1 MSNILEQYNDYYK
14 HKHEYQEKIDKKVLD
29 KKRKND
35 NWPYPKDEEYKP
47 NYKLTGDI
55 KNEIKKI
62 KSNPEIIFSDKGR
75 KLTAV
80 CGPNGDCAYEKEI
93 PLPNIYQFD
102 KIKNKLKKEIE
113 KLKSEI
119 IRWKLNLLY
128 NLDNEEVVLREFN
141 EIKEKLSFKQK
152 KLNKIIS
159 IQKKKFIFTVDNQLE
174 QTDMNIVDIVK
185 KYDENIE
192 KEIYK
197 YKKNLKDFTKD
208 TTDTSK
214 LKIAMEKHQK
224 ITKALE
230 EKRKIQYK
238 LGNIE
243 IEHDE
248 HKNTWT
254 LIKEK
259 LSYNNL
265 EISDD

>member
-1 MSNILEQYNDYYK
+1 
-14 HKHEYQEKIDKKVLD
+14 
-29 KKRKND
+29 
-35 NWPYPKDEEYKP
+35 
-47 NYKLTGDI
+47 
-55 KNEIKKI
+55 
-62 KSNPEIIFSDKGR
+62 
-75 KLTAV
+75 LTAV
-80 CGPNGDCAYEKEI
+80 CGPNGDCVYEKEI
-93 PLPNIYQFD
+93 QLPNIYQFD

-159 IQKKKFIFTVDNQLE
+159 IQKKKFIFTVDNKEE
-174 QTDMNIVDIVK
+174 QVDMNIDEIVE
-185 KYDENIE
+185 KYDKNIQE
-192 KEIYK
+192 MIFK
-197 YKKNLKDFTKD
+197 YKKNLNDFAKD
-208 TTDTSK
+208 TTNTST
-214 LKIAMEKHQK
+214 LNVAMEKHQK
-224 ITKALE
+224 ITKAFE

>member
-14 HKHEYQEKIDKKVLD
+14 HKHEFQEKIDKKILD

-47 NYKLTGDI
+47 NFKLTGDI
-55 KNEIKKI
+55 KKEVQKI
-62 KSNPEIIFSDKGR
+62 RSNPDIIFSDKGR
-75 KLTAV
+75 KLTAN
-80 CGPNGDCAYEKEI
+80 CGPNSDCSYEKEI

-102 KIKNKLKKEIE
+102 KIKSKLKKEIE

-128 NLDNEEVVLREFN
+128 NLDSEEVVLREFN
-141 EIKEKLSFKQK
+141 VIKEKLSFKQK

-159 IQKKKFIFTVDNQLE
+159 IQKKKFVFTVDNQLE

-185 KYDENIE
+185 KYDENIK

-197 YKKNLKDFTKD
+197 YKNNLKDFAKD

-214 LKIAMEKHQK
+214 LKTAMEKYQK
-224 ITKALE
+224 ITKAIDD
-230 EKRKIQYK
+230 KRKIQYK
-238 LGNIE
+238 LGNID
-243 IEHDE
+243 IEHNE

-254 LIKEK
+254 LIKET
-259 LSYNNL
+259 LSYNNI